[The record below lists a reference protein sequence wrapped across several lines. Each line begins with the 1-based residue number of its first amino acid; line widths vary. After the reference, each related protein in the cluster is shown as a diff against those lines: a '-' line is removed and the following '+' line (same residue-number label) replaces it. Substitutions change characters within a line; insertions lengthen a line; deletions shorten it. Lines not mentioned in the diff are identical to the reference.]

1 MPCRRSDSR
10 GHRLCILDPAYAVLG
25 VQVGEHKTFG
35 WCAVI
40 EFAGGFE
47 DDEALV
53 NARREAGPPQVATV
67 APAVHTQ
74 WQLGQACPLRLE
86 TTCLVLVM

>member
-1 MPCRRSDSR
+1 M
-10 GHRLCILDPAYAVLG
+10 
-25 VQVGEHKTFG
+25 GEHKTFG

-53 NARREAGPPQVATV
+53 NARREAGPPQVAAA
-67 APAVHTQ
+67 APVVRTQ
-74 WQLGQACPLRLE
+74 WQLGQVRSLRFE
-86 TTCLVLVM
+86 TTCPRSSDVTAPFGHGRGSAPPA